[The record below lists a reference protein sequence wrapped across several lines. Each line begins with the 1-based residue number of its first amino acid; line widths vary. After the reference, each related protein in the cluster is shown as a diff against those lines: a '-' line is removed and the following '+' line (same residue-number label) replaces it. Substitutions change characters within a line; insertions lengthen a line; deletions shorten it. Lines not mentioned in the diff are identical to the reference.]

1 MTTKEFSD
9 AIDSLLIPH
18 NITLDEY
25 EKSLFLTQAQEQI
38 VIELYS
44 GRSNKVSSFESTEE
58 LRSNLR
64 DLIKTEVLTKSTQN
78 NKGVSKY
85 SNFFIKPPDVLFIT
99 YEFATLSDEEAK
111 CKNGDIIS
119 VIPIT
124 QDELEK
130 VLKNPFRGTSIR
142 RALRLDNSQN
152 IIEIISK
159 YNIKDYTIRY
169 LAKPTPIVTANLAE
183 SSMESVLIDN
193 VNIIT
198 ECKLDSAIHRPI
210 LERAVALAI
219 ANRSTQNKSNV

>member
-9 AIDSLLIPH
+9 AIDSLLMPH

-99 YEFATLSDEEAK
+99 YEFATLSDEGAK

-119 VIPIT
+119 VTPIT

-183 SSMESVLIDN
+183 SSIESVSIDK

-219 ANRSTQNKSNV
+219 ANRSMQNKSNV